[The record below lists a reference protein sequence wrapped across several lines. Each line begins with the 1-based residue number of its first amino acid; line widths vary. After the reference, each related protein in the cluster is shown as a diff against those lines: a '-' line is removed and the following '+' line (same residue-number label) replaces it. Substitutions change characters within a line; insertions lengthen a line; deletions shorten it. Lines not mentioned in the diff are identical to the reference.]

1 LLDVAVPTTHR
12 VAIERTLDEAVELG
26 TTYHLAL
33 VRIMPEATGS
43 TPVLPRMRLLLG
55 PVLERG

>member
-1 LLDVAVPTTHR
+1 MPTTHR